1 MMPSPL
7 RTILVDDEPR
17 GLNSL
22 EKLLQINCPDVNVVA
37 TCSTVDAAIE
47 KIRQLQPDVVFLDIA
62 MPIKNGFD
70 LLKELKDISFE
81 VIFVTA
87 HNQFMIEA
95 FHFSA
100 IDYLLKPVDED
111 LLIDAI
117 RRARTRITE
126 KAGDKNIDTFL
137 HNVQQTSTP
146 RAMRLCIPS
155 LKGFQVVELN
165 DILYAESSNNY
176 TYFYFTDKKNICTA
190 KSLFEYEELLADAGF
205 VRIHKSYLV
214 NLQHVKEYLRGE
226 GGSVVLSDGN
236 IIEVSRRKK
245 DLLMTKMK
253 EYFKF

>member
-1 MMPSPL
+1 MTTAPV
-7 RTILVDDEPR
+7 RAIIVDDEIP
-17 GLNSL
+17 GLESMQKML
-22 EKLLQINCPDVNVVA
+22 EINCPDVLIVA
-37 TCSTVDAAIE
+37 SCSTPDSAIE
-47 KIRQLQPDVVFLDIA
+47 KIRKLQPDLVLLDIA
-62 MPIKNGFD
+62 MPGKNGFE
-70 LLKELKDISFE
+70 LLKELKDIKFE

-137 HNVQQTSTP
+137 HNVQQTNTP

-165 DILYAESSNNY
+165 DIL
-176 TYFYFTDKKNICTA
+176 
-190 KSLFEYEELLADAGF
+190 
-205 VRIHKSYLV
+205 
-214 NLQHVKEYLRGE
+214 
-226 GGSVVLSDGN
+226 
-236 IIEVSRRKK
+236 
-245 DLLMTKMK
+245 
-253 EYFKF
+253 